1 MLPVSITHPHTQV
14 VQYPMN
20 NPPTVPRLNLI
31 QEAEPLLVP
40 AASLCANE
48 VGFSCGHSQVRMFLY
63 NMVSSNNWHNREFDE
78 LVSLAIYQTLL
89 KVHSGGGSPLALLT
103 DSVRE
108 AVLLYAG
115 HLGMAY
121 PDLLSHLNR
130 DQISAMA
137 DNARIYQEIMLATDQ
152 LIRDAAPYRPGPV
165 RHYSHNR
172 PSHHPM
178 NNLPQ
183 REAAPHHRQAVVN
196 PAAQAA
202 YGGRGRAVTQPV
214 QQSARP
220 AASPASPVSRRPLN
234 VTVVNPEATVEEK
247 PIYQPAAVAAP
258 DPTPTQE
265 VTHTEDRTMDRNQHM
280 IVYFGKNYGFEA
292 QPVKQKV
299 EEVVQVHENALEGL
313 VDDGPSINDNWV
325 VASCERDAFDMI
337 RLRYLEQTDDTMRL
351 TQNYAIMSFPVL
363 SRTNVSDL
371 FAELSSDSTFQQ
383 MQENIS
389 LYLEKNKQNDQL
401 RNILA
406 AVSQVDRVLTNL
418 VNDWLTNSFT
428 ESSVTI
434 DSFIQDIVDLGRYLH
449 KKYDGRYNGDY
460 QRFQQQV
467 AGWIFQHTREA
478 EDSIST
484 LALEGAGEHAEA
496 LSLSYSVIYID
507 ATASELN
514 YGEFLSGKKL
524 VSPTTDP
531 VLFRLLEAG
540 RSSTKLRQQENQ
552 VLQKNKARP
561 IYNVLLTMDGACY
574 RYYRILD
581 QEMQYRLVEA

>member
-1 MLPVSITHPHTQV
+1 MLPVSLTHPHTPV
-14 VQYPMN
+14 VQFAMN

-48 VGFSCGHSQVRMFLY
+48 VGFTCGHSPARMFLY
-63 NMVSSNNWHNREFDE
+63 NMVSANNWHNREFDE
-78 LVSLAIYQTLL
+78 LVSLAVYQTLL
-89 KVHSGGGSPLALLT
+89 KVHSGGGSPLALLA

-115 HLGMAY
+115 HLGMGY
-121 PDLLSHLNR
+121 PDLLSRLNR
-130 DQISAMA
+130 DQVSAMS
-137 DNARIYQEIMLATDQ
+137 DNARIYQDIMMAIDQ
-152 LIRDAAPYRPGPV
+152 LVRDAAPYRPGPM
-165 RHYSHNR
+165 RHYSQNR
-172 PSHHPM
+172 PPHHPAHH
-178 NNLPQ
+178 LPGRDVMPPQ
-183 REAAPHHRQAVVN
+183 NQAVVN

-202 YGGRGRAVTQPV
+202 YSGRGRQMQESIPQPV
-214 QQSARP
+214 R
-220 AASPASPVSRRPLN
+220 SPVSPSSPVRRRPTN
-234 VTVVNPEATVEEK
+234 VTVVNPD
-247 PIYQPAAVAAP
+247 AAVETPAVQTPVAIA
-258 DPTPTQE
+258 TPTLTPSVTPQE
-265 VTHTEDRTMDRNQHM
+265 DITMDRNQHM
-280 IVYFGKNYGFEA
+280 IVYFGKNYGFAAE
-292 QPVKQKV
+292 PVKQKV

-325 VASCERDAFDMI
+325 VASCERDSFDMI
-337 RLRYLEQTDDTMRL
+337 RLRYLEQDSQDMRL
-351 TQNYAIMSFPVL
+351 TQNYSIISFPVL
-363 SRTNVSDL
+363 SRVNISDL

-383 MQENIS
+383 MQENLS
-389 LYLEKNKQNDQL
+389 LYLEKNKTNESL

-406 AVSQVDRVLTNL
+406 AVSQVDRVLTKI
-418 VNDWLTNSFT
+418 VNDWLINSFA

-478 EDSIST
+478 KDSIST
-484 LALEGAGEHAEA
+484 LALDGAGDFAEA
-496 LSLSYSVIYID
+496 LSIGYSVIYID

-514 YGEFLSGKKL
+514 YGEFLSGKKM

-540 RSSTKLRQQENQ
+540 RSSTKLRQQESQ
-552 VLQKNKARP
+552 ILQKNKARP

-581 QEMQYRLVEA
+581 KETQYRLTEA